1 MARRDCPLRKAHVAK
16 VNRRWAWAGRTPG
29 AANLQPLESL
39 KHGPLELSGHGLGEM
54 GSGLAG
60 RQGREG
66 GRAWGR
72 VGSGPV
78 PCWEQEPGVRGLP
91 GARGREQ
98 EFPSAHR
105 ACGGQGRRGQGRR
118 GQRRGCAASVL
129 GAAGSPGAER
139 KRGGPEPPGGR
150 ERLAPVPRPRER
162 ASALPGPRRA
172 RPRERASAQPVPAP
186 APLACQSR
194 PPPRRQPES
203 RPRRAGRTDVKLPY
217 EY

>member
-1 MARRDCPLRKAHVAK
+1 MARRDCPLCTAHVAK

-91 GARGREQ
+91 GARGRER

-105 ACGGQGRRGQGRR
+105 APRGTGAR
-118 GQRRGCAASVL
+118 GTGAPGTEARVCSQSA

-139 KRGGPEPPGGR
+139 KRGGPEPPGGS

-162 ASALPGPRRA
+162 AS
-172 RPRERASAQPVPAP
+172 EQASAQPAPAP

-194 PPPRRQPES
+194 PPPRRLPES